1 MWGIVVT
8 LVSLWSRDIQYV
20 GINFN
25 PCHCHAFYYL
35 AGVHEHNLF
44 NPSLHSLFVH
54 LFVWL

>member
-1 MWGIVVT
+1 MIIRVEVNFIIVT
-8 LVSLWSRDIQYV
+8 KR
-20 GINFN
+20 G
-25 PCHCHAFYYL
+25 HAFYRL